1 MKSSELT
8 GKTASELDSLLL
20 ELSREQFNLRIQQ
33 GIGQLSAPHRMK
45 SVRRDIARVKTIL
58 NQKAAQ

>member
-8 GKTASELDSLLL
+8 GKSAAELDSLLL

>member
-1 MKSSELT
+1 MKGSELIEKNET
-8 GKTASELDSLLL
+8 ELAALLL

-45 SVRRDIARVKTIL
+45 SVRRDIARIKTIL